1 VSNMTFFFK
10 PFPKTNYD
18 IKKNGKIEVVTNIML
33 RFKITEELKKQ
44 KANYFEINVQD
55 GDRPDVVASKIYDD
69 PELDWVILMIN
80 NIVDPFYDW
89 PMSSSNLEKYVRD
102 KYGSIA
108 NAQATVHEYRKIL
121 NEQSVLFDGTVI
133 PKRTLIVDETTYN
146 SLSEPDRESIDK
158 YQYESELNDSKRQ
171 IKIVDPQ
178 QLSKILNSIED
189 IFE

>member
-1 VSNMTFFFK
+1 MTFFFK